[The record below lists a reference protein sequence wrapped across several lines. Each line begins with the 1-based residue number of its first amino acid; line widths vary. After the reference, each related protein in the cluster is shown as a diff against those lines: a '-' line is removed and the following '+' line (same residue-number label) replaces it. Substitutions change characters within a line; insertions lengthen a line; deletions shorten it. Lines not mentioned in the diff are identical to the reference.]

1 MKNVS
6 QYTYTI
12 CSYWLTMLPTWFIL
26 ADVIVLHVAPV
37 VIPLVKVG
45 APKARVG
52 RWLMIHHNTLLT
64 STGRFISVPV
74 SARTEYQG
82 HFSVT
87 SPVLLWHPLQVMD
100 ISLHS
105 LPSESPQ
112 RPLPPQDPHS
122 PVLGTASIRPLVEI
136 WAGTG
141 CLPLAI
147 SPKPYPEITIGNSYS
162 WLCQVLQH
170 AFY

>member
-1 MKNVS
+1 
-6 QYTYTI
+6 
-12 CSYWLTMLPTWFIL
+12 MLPTWLIL

-45 APKARVG
+45 APEARVG

-87 SPVLLWHPLQVMD
+87 SPVLL
-100 ISLHS
+100 
-105 LPSESPQ
+105 
-112 RPLPPQDPHS
+112 
-122 PVLGTASIRPLVEI
+122 
-136 WAGTG
+136 
-141 CLPLAI
+141 
-147 SPKPYPEITIGNSYS
+147 
-162 WLCQVLQH
+162 
-170 AFY
+170 